1 MPSKAN
7 KKKAA
12 DERRS
17 ANSVAGAAQIP
28 AVNPPEDI
36 APEPTSSSSS
46 NSESSSSSSP
56 YSSVESTYPFTSD
69 SELPGSSTS
78 DATFD
83 SLITDDD
90 TNSFLYPP
98 PAKLEHL
105 QDFNPIEIVT
115 NSYLMKVEPVKCYC
129 YNVSISVKRNGM
141 DSFELSGLTGDVR
154 QRQRDLSEILRIACR
169 NGEKMEKIVKVYD
182 GATKLYTTKK
192 LKIFQ
197 LDSIN
202 ATLDQSEVPE
212 MIRSRY
218 FHPQNNGSFLL
229 SVTLADVL
237 ISTDVL
243 EETSLSICSPV
254 TQMLRLALQEE
265 ATTIGFLISDDGN
278 KMFDR
283 THIENSY
290 GMDLVNG
297 FGAQFKIAKGIKRK
311 GEAHLIL
318 TYEQEQLYA
327 SGPLSNLPVNWK
339 DLSAARSYLKG
350 LHVQHIYSQQ
360 FFTISDVS
368 DVPLMTIDN
377 GKVLEKA
384 MEQANR
390 PGTYFNRTWP
400 AIQVNLL
407 NKSKGRQR
415 SLYFPIETLK
425 VLPDQKLPEENITA
439 VVIDTSTRFSETRKI
454 EEKTLLLSPNPTLSS
469 FGMTINP
476 EPITVEGFAVSPPT
490 IMYNGYETI
499 LDFSRNASWL
509 PPNNHKGTLIAPA
522 RMEKVLLLYN
532 SSENTNKR
540 KVDGV
545 KTYLIKS
552 SKQIGIIISSIDEED
567 LASSIVTPVEAIE
580 QKMNSLQKLSVKP
593 IVIYATEN
601 DNRAVYKN
609 LKLQERLSEVVTQY
623 ISFNKF
629 PATRPFNSNSRNILK
644 LNVKCGGFN
653 HRLVADESISHLW
666 GDSSNTLIISYDVRF
681 PDFKKSGIYEVLCT
695 VGFGYNGTRIPEAV
709 IGDFHYQL
717 ANNEQVDS
725 DVLTYRAKFMLNHY
739 LSSRKKFPDHVIII
753 RDEISQ
759 DQHDMVRFEEF
770 PAIQKGIMEIFD
782 EKKKEAPSFAL
793 LVINKRHSHQLHT
806 TNKQGKLFFD
816 FCFVNFIT
824 GYMYISGIS
833 NVPPLTA
840 IDRRVVSKEGNEIIF
855 ASTTDPKINKN
866 MRVLLIT
873 ILLNENVFKTN
884 NELTQLM
891 AAMCCANQVFT
902 RVVQLPETIIAAES
916 YAKRGADLFDAY
928 YLKCRQEDEPLPEGL
943 DGTGGKHLDLTK
955 LTELLSY
962 ESSCF
967 STTRI
972 V

>member
-7 KKKAA
+7 KRKAA
-12 DERRS
+12 EERKS
-17 ANSVAGAAQIP
+17 ANSAAEAVEIP

-56 YSSVESTYPFTSD
+56 YSSVESTYPSTSD
-69 SELPGSSTS
+69 SDLPGTSTS
-78 DATFD
+78 DATSD
-83 SLITDDD
+83 SLISDDD
-90 TNSFLYPP
+90 SSSLLYPP
-98 PAKLEHL
+98 PARLEYL
-105 QDFNPIEIVT
+105 EASNPIDIVT
-115 NSYLMKVEPVKCYC
+115 NSYLMKVEPVKFYC

-154 QRQRDLSEILRIACR
+154 QRQRDLAEILRIVCR
-169 NGEKMEKIVKVYD
+169 NGGKMKKIVKVYD
-182 GATKLYTTKK
+182 GAMKLYTTKK

-212 MIRSRY
+212 MIQS
-218 FHPQNNGSFLL
+218 H
-229 SVTLADVL
+229 
-237 ISTDVL
+237 
-243 EETSLSICSPV
+243 
-254 TQMLRLALQEE
+254 
-265 ATTIGFLISDDGN
+265 
-278 KMFDR
+278 
-283 THIENSY
+283 
-290 GMDLVNG
+290 
-297 FGAQFKIAKGIKRK
+297 
-311 GEAHLIL
+311 
-318 TYEQEQLYA
+318 EQEQLYA

-360 FFTISDVS
+360 CCTISDVS
-368 DVPLMTIDN
+368 DVPLMTVDN
-377 GKVLEKA
+377 GKIFKKA
-384 MEQANR
+384 IEQANQS
-390 PGTYFNRTWP
+390 GSYFNRFWP
-400 AIQVNLL
+400 AIEVNLL

-415 SLYFPIETLK
+415 SLYFPIETLN
-425 VLPDQKLPEENITA
+425 VLPDQKLPEENKIP

-454 EEKTLLLSPNPTLSS
+454 GEKALLLSPNSTLHS
-469 FGMTINP
+469 FGVTINP

-490 IMYNGYETI
+490 IMYNGYETVV
-499 LDFSRNASWL
+499 DFSRNASWL

-532 SSENTNKR
+532 SSEITNKR
-540 KVDGV
+540 KVERL

-552 SKQIGIIISSIDEED
+552 SKQIGIIISRIDEED
-567 LASSIVTPVEAIE
+567 LASSVTTPVEAIE
-580 QKMNSLQKLSVKP
+580 QKMNSLQNLLVKP

-601 DNRAVYKN
+601 DSQAVYKN
-609 LKLQERLSEVVTQY
+609 LKLQERLCEVVTQY

-629 PATRPFNSNSRNILK
+629 TTTRSHIS
-644 LNVKCGGFN
+644 
-653 HRLVADESISHLW
+653 SSHLW
-666 GDSSNTLIISYDVRF
+666 GDSSNTLIISYDLQF
-681 PDFKKSGIYEVLCT
+681 PDFEKNGINEIPCT

-725 DVLTYRAKFMLNHY
+725 DVLIYRAKFMLNHY
-739 LSSRKKFPDHVIII
+739 FSSRKKLPDHVIIL

-782 EKKKEAPSFAL
+782 EKKNEAPSFAL
-793 LVINKRHSHQLHT
+793 LVINKRHSHQLYT
-806 TNKQGKLFFD
+806 TNKQ
-816 FCFVNFIT
+816 
-824 GYMYISGIS
+824 GIS

-928 YLKCRQEDEPLPEGL
+928 SLKCHQENEPLLEIP